1 MGASWFLELGVLI
14 LFLQAFKPGL
24 SEESKCAPGFNSEMY
39 IFKVER
45 NHLQSGRSLGKV
57 VFDDCTSHTSFLFHS
72 EDSHFKVDGDG
83 TLKLERGLTLHNGH
97 KEFYVSTQSKGKK
110 ITVPVRVLH
119 EARHGHHHNHHEMTT
134 QPKPGGS
141 LSLPVLNF
149 PKSSGGLKR
158 RKRDWVIP
166 PINFPEN
173 DRGPFPQ
180 IMVQI
185 RSNNDKGA
193 KIQYSLT
200 GTGADLPPVGLFT
213 VDSNSGILSVTQ
225 PLDREKKDKYILLAQ
240 AVAVGAGIAESP
252 IEIIVKVIDMNDNKP
267 VFTQDP
273 FMGTV
278 PEASKPGD
286 EVMRITALDAD
297 EEGSANSDVRYTIL
311 SQEPPLPSPNMFV
324 INSVTGGIRVNAPG
338 LDREKIPKYTLAI
351 RAADMEG
358 NGLTS
363 VGKAII
369 TVTDSNDNGDEPHS
383 STCSTTYKIV
393 DGDPQGLF
401 SLSTGPSK
409 LEGIITTAK
418 PGGSLSLPVLNFPKS
433 SGGLKRRKR
442 DWVIPPINFPEN
454 DRGPFPQIMVQI
466 RSNNDKEVKIQYSIT
481 GTGADLPPVGI
492 FTVDKNSGNLYVT
505 EPLDREKKDKYILLA
520 HAVAVGAG
528 VAEDPMEIIVK
539 VIDMNDN
546 KPVFTQDPFM
556 GTVPEASKP
565 GDEVMQVTATD
576 ADEEGSANSD
586 VRYTILSQEPP
597 LPSPNMFVINSVTGG
612 IRVNAPGLDREKIPK
627 YTLAIQAADMEGN
640 GLTSFGK
647 AIITVTDSN
656 DNAPQFVTPSYTVSV
671 PENKVDALVVKMPVT
686 DGDEPHSSAWATTY
700 KIVDGDPQGLF
711 NVSTG
716 PSKLEGVITT
726 AKPLDFEK
734 NNKYTLL
741 VTVQNEVPFAISMP
755 TSTATVVVNVEDVNE
770 APVFTPVE
778 KIIRKPEDLPVDSDL
793 VRYTATDPDTAR
805 NQEVT
810 YKIRNDHAG
819 WLSINKDTGLIK
831 VKSLMDRESTFVQDN
846 KYSVIVLGIDNDE
859 IPATGTGTL
868 IIELE
873 DVNDNAPTIDETVIR
888 VCNKESSPQL
898 LSVTDKDGAGFTAP
912 YTVQLQ
918 GSSHSNWTA
927 RMNDTKTG
935 IILTLKTMLD
945 SGDYTVVLRVSDNQG
960 LHHDSTIQASVCDCK
975 GADVQCTDKAVA
987 GFGISSILGIL
998 GAVLLLLLLSLLLL
1012 MFLRKRGGEKK
1023 EPLLQEDDVR
1033 DNIYYY
1039 DEEGGGEDDQDFD
1052 LSVLHRGLD
1061 NRPDVFRNDIAPTMA
1076 RPEYRPRPANPA
1088 DIGNFIDDNLKAADN
1103 DPTAPPYDSLLVFD
1117 YEGGGSE
1124 AGSLSSLNS
1133 SSSGDDQDYDLLQ
1146 EWGPRFK
1153 KLSDMY
1159 GGGED

>member
-1 MGASWFLELGVLI
+1 MRIMVVIFLKGYPLI
-14 LFLQAFKPGL
+14 TFLFDLA
-24 SEESKCAPGFNSEMY
+24 
-39 IFKVER
+39 
-45 NHLQSGRSLGKV
+45 V
-57 VFDDCTSHTSFLFHS
+57 VFDDCTSRTSFFFHS
-72 EDSHFKVDGDG
+72 KDSRFKVDGDG
-83 TLKLERGLTLHNGH
+83 TVKLKRGVTLHNGH
-97 KEFYVSTQSKGKK
+97 NEFYVSTQSMGKK

-119 EARHGHHHNHHEMTT
+119 EARHGPHHNHHEMTT
-134 QPKPGGS
+134 H

-173 DRGPFPQ
+173 ERGPFP
-180 IMVQI
+180 
-185 RSNNDKGA
+185 K
-193 KIQYSLT
+193 
-200 GTGADLPPVGLFT
+200 
-213 VDSNSGILSVTQ
+213 
-225 PLDREKKDKYILLAQ
+225 
-240 AVAVGAGIAESP
+240 
-252 IEIIVKVIDMNDNKP
+252 
-267 VFTQDP
+267 
-273 FMGTV
+273 
-278 PEASKPGD
+278 
-286 EVMRITALDAD
+286 
-297 EEGSANSDVRYTIL
+297 
-311 SQEPPLPSPNMFV
+311 
-324 INSVTGGIRVNAPG
+324 
-338 LDREKIPKYTLAI
+338 
-351 RAADMEG
+351 
-358 NGLTS
+358 
-363 VGKAII
+363 
-369 TVTDSNDNGDEPHS
+369 
-383 STCSTTYKIV
+383 
-393 DGDPQGLF
+393 
-401 SLSTGPSK
+401 
-409 LEGIITTAK
+409 
-418 PGGSLSLPVLNFPKS
+418 
-433 SGGLKRRKR
+433 
-442 DWVIPPINFPEN
+442 
-454 DRGPFPQIMVQI
+454 IMVQI
-466 RSNNDKEVKIQYSIT
+466 RSNNDKEVKIQYSIN
-481 GTGADLPPVGI
+481 GTGADKPPVGL
-492 FTVDKNSGNLYVT
+492 FTVDKNSGILYVT
-505 EPLDREKKDKYILLA
+505 QPLDREKKDKYILLA

-528 VAEDPMEIIVK
+528 IAEDPMEVIVK

-546 KPVFTQDPFM
+546 KPVFTQNPFT
-556 GTVPEASKP
+556 GTVPEASKL

-586 VRYTILSQEPP
+586 VRYTIISQEPQ
-597 LPSPNMFVINSVTGG
+597 LPSSNMFIINPVTG
-612 IRVNAPGLDREKIPK
+612 IILVNSPGLDREKILK
-627 YTLAIQAADMEGN
+627 YTLEIQAADMEGS

-671 PENKVDALVVKMPVT
+671 PENEVDALVVKMPVT
-686 DGDEPHSSAWATTY
+686 DGDEPHSSAWATTF
-700 KIVDGDPQGLF
+700 KIVDGDPEGLF
-711 NVSTG
+711 SVSTG
-716 PSKLEGVITT
+716 PSKLEGIIMT

-741 VTVQNEVPFAISMP
+741 VTVANEVPFAVPLP
-755 TSTATVVVNVEDVNE
+755 TSTATVIVNVEDVNE
-770 APVFTPVE
+770 APVFSPVK

-793 VRYTATDPDTAR
+793 VMYTVVS
-805 NQEVT
+805 N
-810 YKIRNDHAG
+810 IRNDLAG

-831 VKSLMDRESTFVQDN
+831 VKTLMDRESTFVQDN
-846 KYSVIVLGIDNDE
+846 KYSVVVLGTDNDE

-873 DVNDNAPTIDETVIR
+873 DVNDHPPTIEERMIK

-898 LSVTDKDGAGFTAP
+898 LSITDKDGAGFAAP

-918 GSSHSNWTA
+918 GSSLSNWTA
-927 RMNDTKTG
+927 RMNDTGTG

-960 LHHDSTIQASVCDCK
+960 LDQESTILASVCDCK

-987 GFGISSILGIL
+987 GFGLSSILGIL
-998 GAVLLLLLLSLLLL
+998 GAVLLLLCKFICLT
-1012 MFLRKRGGEKK
+1012 RKRGGEKE

-1039 DEEGGGEDDQDFD
+1039 NEEGGGEDDQDFN

-1146 EWGPRFK
+1146 QWGPCFK

>member
-1 MGASWFLELGVLI
+1 MGAFWFVELGVLI

-24 SEESKCAPGFNSEMY
+24 SEESKCLPGFNSEMY

-45 NHLQSGRSLGKV
+45 NHLRSGRSLGKV
-57 VFDDCTSHTSFLFHS
+57 VFDDCTSRTSFLFHS
-72 EDSHFKVDGDG
+72 EDSRFKVDGDG
-83 TLKLERGLTLHNGH
+83 TLKLKRGLTLHNGH

-134 QPKPGGS
+134 QPKPGES

-149 PKSSGGLKR
+149 HKSSGGLKR

-173 DRGPFPQ
+173 DRGPFPKNVVK
-180 IMVQI
+180 IK
-185 RSNNDKGA
+185 SSNDKEM
-193 KIQYSLT
+193 KIQYSIT

-213 VDSNSGILSVTQ
+213 VDKNSGILYVTQ
-225 PLDREKKDKYILLAQ
+225 SLDREKKDQYILLAH
-240 AVAVGAGIAESP
+240 AVAVGAGIAEDP
-252 IEIIVKVIDMNDNKP
+252 MEIIVKVIDMNDNKP

-273 FMGTV
+273 FTGTV
-278 PEASKPGD
+278 HGASKPGD
-286 EVMRITALDAD
+286 EVMQVTATDAD
-297 EEGSANSDVRYTIL
+297 EEDSANSDVRYTIL

-324 INSVTGGIRVNAPG
+324 INPVTGGIRIKAPG
-338 LDREKIPKYTLAI
+338 LNKEKIPKYTLA
-351 RAADMEG
+351 
-358 NGLTS
+358 
-363 VGKAII
+363 V
-369 TVTDSNDNGDEPHS
+369 
-383 STCSTTYKIV
+383 
-393 DGDPQGLF
+393 
-401 SLSTGPSK
+401 
-409 LEGIITTAK
+409 
-418 PGGSLSLPVLNFPKS
+418 
-433 SGGLKRRKR
+433 
-442 DWVIPPINFPEN
+442 
-454 DRGPFPQIMVQI
+454 
-466 RSNNDKEVKIQYSIT
+466 
-481 GTGADLPPVGI
+481 
-492 FTVDKNSGNLYVT
+492 
-505 EPLDREKKDKYILLA
+505 
-520 HAVAVGAG
+520 
-528 VAEDPMEIIVK
+528 
-539 VIDMNDN
+539 
-546 KPVFTQDPFM
+546 
-556 GTVPEASKP
+556 
-565 GDEVMQVTATD
+565 
-576 ADEEGSANSD
+576 
-586 VRYTILSQEPP
+586 
-597 LPSPNMFVINSVTGG
+597 
-612 IRVNAPGLDREKIPK
+612 
-627 YTLAIQAADMEGN
+627 QAADMEGN

-656 DNAPQFVTPSYTVSV
+656 DNPSYTVSV
-671 PENKVDALVVKMPVT
+671 PENKVDVT
-686 DGDEPHSSAWATTY
+686 DGDDPHSSTCSTTY
-700 KIVDGDPQGLF
+700 KIVDGDTQGLF
-711 NVSTG
+711 SGSTS
-716 PSKLEGVITT
+716 PSKLEGIITT

-741 VTVQNEVPFAISMP
+741 VTVQNEVPFAVSLP

-778 KIIRKPEDLPVDSDL
+778 KIIRKPEDIPVDSDL
-793 VRYTATDPDTAR
+793 VLYTATDPDTAR
-805 NQEVT
+805 NQKVT
-810 YKIRNDHAG
+810 YKIRNDPAG

-873 DVNDNAPTIDETVIR
+873 DVNDNAPTIDESVIR

-898 LSVTDKDGAGFTAP
+898 LSVTDKDSAGFAAP

-935 IILTLKTMLD
+935 IILTLKTVLD
-945 SGDYTVVLRVSDNQG
+945 SGDYMVVLRVSDNQG

-975 GADVQCTDKAVA
+975 GVDVQCTDKAVA

-1133 SSSGDDQDYDLLQ
+1133 SNSGGDQDYDLLQ

>member
-1 MGASWFLELGVLI
+1 MGAFWFVELGVLI
-14 LFLQAFKPGL
+14 LFLQAFKPG
-24 SEESKCAPGFNSEMY
+24 SSESKCLPGFNPEIY
-39 IFKVER
+39 LFKVER
-45 NHLQSGRSLGKV
+45 YHLQSGRRLGKV
-57 VFDDCTSHTSFLFHS
+57 VFDDCTSRTSFLFHS
-72 EDSHFKVDGDG
+72 EDSRFKVDGDG
-83 TLKLERGLTLHNGH
+83 TLKLKRGLTLHNGH
-97 KEFYVSTQSKGKK
+97 KEFYVSTHSKGKK
-110 ITVPVRVLH
+110 FTVPVRVLH

-134 QPKPGGS
+134 QPKPEKS

-173 DRGPFPQ
+173 ARGPFPKN
-180 IMVQI
+180 MVQI
-185 RSNNDKGA
+185 
-193 KIQYSLT
+193 
-200 GTGADLPPVGLFT
+200 
-213 VDSNSGILSVTQ
+213 
-225 PLDREKKDKYILLAQ
+225 
-240 AVAVGAGIAESP
+240 
-252 IEIIVKVIDMNDNKP
+252 
-267 VFTQDP
+267 
-273 FMGTV
+273 
-278 PEASKPGD
+278 
-286 EVMRITALDAD
+286 
-297 EEGSANSDVRYTIL
+297 
-311 SQEPPLPSPNMFV
+311 
-324 INSVTGGIRVNAPG
+324 
-338 LDREKIPKYTLAI
+338 
-351 RAADMEG
+351 
-358 NGLTS
+358 
-363 VGKAII
+363 
-369 TVTDSNDNGDEPHS
+369 
-383 STCSTTYKIV
+383 
-393 DGDPQGLF
+393 
-401 SLSTGPSK
+401 
-409 LEGIITTAK
+409 
-418 PGGSLSLPVLNFPKS
+418 KS
-433 SGGLKRRKR
+433 S
-442 DWVIPPINFPEN
+442 
-454 DRGPFPQIMVQI
+454 
-466 RSNNDKEVKIQYSIT
+466 NDKEVKIQYSIT
-481 GTGADLPPVGI
+481 GTGADLPPVGL
-492 FTVDKNSGNLYVT
+492 FT
-505 EPLDREKKDKYILLA
+505 PLDRERKDQYILLA

-528 VAEDPMEIIVK
+528 IAEDPMEIIVK

-546 KPVFTQDPFM
+546 KPVFTQDPFT

-597 LPSPNMFVINSVTGG
+597 LPSPNMFVINPVTGG
-612 IRVNAPGLDREKIPK
+612 IRVNAPGLDREKYTK

-711 NVSTG
+711 SVSTG
-716 PSKLEGVITT
+716 PSKLEGIITT

-741 VTVQNEVPFAISMP
+741 VTVQNEVPFAISLP

-793 VRYTATDPDTAR
+793 VLYTATDPDTAR
-805 NQEVT
+805 NQKVT
-810 YKIRNDHAG
+810 YKIRNDPAG
-819 WLSINKDTGLIK
+819 WLNINKDTGLIK

-846 KYSVIVLGIDNDE
+846 KYSVVVLGIDNDE

-873 DVNDNAPTIDETVIR
+873 DVNDNAPTIDESVIR

-898 LSVTDKDGAGFTAP
+898 LSVTDKDSAGFAAP

-935 IILTLKTMLD
+935 IILTLKTVLD
-945 SGDYTVVLRVSDNQG
+945 SGDYMVVLRVSDNQG

-998 GAVLLLLLLSLLLL
+998 GAVLLLLCKLFILLSLLLL

-1133 SSSGDDQDYDLLQ
+1133 SNSGGDQDYDLLQ

>member
-1 MGASWFLELGVLI
+1 HCMPRCFRRPFL
-14 LFLQAFKPGL
+14 
-24 SEESKCAPGFNSEMY
+24 
-39 IFKVER
+39 
-45 NHLQSGRSLGKV
+45 
-57 VFDDCTSHTSFLFHS
+57 VFDDCTSRTSFLFHS
-72 EDSHFKVDGDG
+72 EDSRFKVDGDG
-83 TLKLERGLTLHNGH
+83 TLKLKRGLTLHNGH
-97 KEFYVSTQSKGKK
+97 KEFYVSTHSKGKK
-110 ITVPVRVLH
+110 FTVPVRVLH

-134 QPKPGGS
+134 H

-173 DRGPFPQ
+173 ARGPFPKN
-180 IMVQI
+180 MVQI
-185 RSNNDKGA
+185 
-193 KIQYSLT
+193 
-200 GTGADLPPVGLFT
+200 
-213 VDSNSGILSVTQ
+213 
-225 PLDREKKDKYILLAQ
+225 
-240 AVAVGAGIAESP
+240 
-252 IEIIVKVIDMNDNKP
+252 
-267 VFTQDP
+267 
-273 FMGTV
+273 
-278 PEASKPGD
+278 
-286 EVMRITALDAD
+286 
-297 EEGSANSDVRYTIL
+297 
-311 SQEPPLPSPNMFV
+311 
-324 INSVTGGIRVNAPG
+324 
-338 LDREKIPKYTLAI
+338 
-351 RAADMEG
+351 
-358 NGLTS
+358 
-363 VGKAII
+363 
-369 TVTDSNDNGDEPHS
+369 
-383 STCSTTYKIV
+383 
-393 DGDPQGLF
+393 
-401 SLSTGPSK
+401 
-409 LEGIITTAK
+409 
-418 PGGSLSLPVLNFPKS
+418 KS
-433 SGGLKRRKR
+433 S
-442 DWVIPPINFPEN
+442 
-454 DRGPFPQIMVQI
+454 
-466 RSNNDKEVKIQYSIT
+466 NDKEVKIQYSIT
-481 GTGADLPPVGI
+481 GTGADLPPVGL
-492 FTVDKNSGNLYVT
+492 FTVDKNSGILYVT
-505 EPLDREKKDKYILLA
+505 QPLDRERKDQYIVRFLLA

-528 VAEDPMEIIVK
+528 IAEDPMEIIVK

-546 KPVFTQDPFM
+546 KPVFTQDPFT

-597 LPSPNMFVINSVTGG
+597 LPSPNMFVINPVTGG
-612 IRVNAPGLDREKIPK
+612 IRVNAPGLDREKYTK

-711 NVSTG
+711 SVSTG
-716 PSKLEGVITT
+716 PSKLEGIITT

-741 VTVQNEVPFAISMP
+741 VTVQNEVPFAISLP

-793 VRYTATDPDTAR
+793 VLYTATDPDTAR
-805 NQEVT
+805 NQKVT
-810 YKIRNDHAG
+810 YKIRNDPAG
-819 WLSINKDTGLIK
+819 WLNINKDTGLIK

-846 KYSVIVLGIDNDE
+846 KYSVVVLGIDNDE

-873 DVNDNAPTIDETVIR
+873 DVNDNAPTIDESVIR

-898 LSVTDKDGAGFTAP
+898 LSVTDKDSAGFAAP

-935 IILTLKTMLD
+935 IILTLKTVLD
-945 SGDYTVVLRVSDNQG
+945 SGDYMVVLRVSDNQG

-1133 SSSGDDQDYDLLQ
+1133 SNSGGDQDYDLLQ

>member
-1 MGASWFLELGVLI
+1 MGAFWFVELGVLI
-14 LFLQAFKPGL
+14 LFLKAFKPG
-24 SEESKCAPGFNSEMY
+24 SPEESKCLPGFNSEMY

-45 NHLQSGRSLGKV
+45 NPLQSGQSLGKV
-57 VFDDCTSHTSFLFHS
+57 VFDDCTSRTSFLFHS
-72 EDSHFKVDGDG
+72 EDSRFKVDGDG
-83 TLKLERGLTLHNGH
+83 TLKLKRGVTLHNGH
-97 KEFYVSTQSKGKK
+97 KEFYVSTQSMGKK

-119 EARHGHHHNHHEMTT
+119 EARHGHHHNNHHHEMTT
-134 QPKPGGS
+134 QPQPGAS

-173 DRGPFPQ
+173 SRGPFPKD
-180 IMVQI
+180 MVQI
-185 RSNNDKGA
+185 RSSVDKEVRV
-193 KIQYSLT
+193 QYSIT
-200 GTGADLPPVGLFT
+200 GPGADQPPVGLFT
-213 VDSNSGILSVTQ
+213 VDRNSGVLYVTQ
-225 PLDREKKDKYILLAQ
+225 PLDREKKDKY
-240 AVAVGAGIAESP
+240 
-252 IEIIVKVIDMNDNKP
+252 
-267 VFTQDP
+267 T
-273 FMGTV
+273 
-278 PEASKPGD
+278 
-286 EVMRITALDAD
+286 
-297 EEGSANSDVRYTIL
+297 
-311 SQEPPLPSPNMFV
+311 
-324 INSVTGGIRVNAPG
+324 
-338 LDREKIPKYTLAI
+338 
-351 RAADMEG
+351 
-358 NGLTS
+358 
-363 VGKAII
+363 
-369 TVTDSNDNGDEPHS
+369 
-383 STCSTTYKIV
+383 
-393 DGDPQGLF
+393 
-401 SLSTGPSK
+401 
-409 LEGIITTAK
+409 
-418 PGGSLSLPVLNFPKS
+418 
-433 SGGLKRRKR
+433 
-442 DWVIPPINFPEN
+442 
-454 DRGPFPQIMVQI
+454 
-466 RSNNDKEVKIQYSIT
+466 
-481 GTGADLPPVGI
+481 
-492 FTVDKNSGNLYVT
+492 
-505 EPLDREKKDKYILLA
+505 LLA
-520 HAVAVGAG
+520 HAIAVGAG

-546 KPVFTQDPFM
+546 KPVFTQDPFT
-556 GTVPEASKP
+556 GTVAEVSQP
-565 GDEVMQVTATD
+565 GDEVMRVTATD

-586 VRYTILSQEPP
+586 VRYTIISQEPP
-597 LPSPNMFVINSVTGG
+597 LPSPDMFVINSVTGG

-640 GLTSFGK
+640 GLNSLGK

-656 DNAPQFVTPSYTVSV
+656 DNAPQFVTPSYTVSI

-686 DGDEPHSSAWATTY
+686 DGDEPHSSAWSTTY

-711 NVSTG
+711 SVSTG
-716 PSKLEGVITT
+716 PSKLEGIIMT

-741 VTVQNEVPFAISMP
+741 VTVQNEVPFAISLP

-793 VRYTATDPDTAR
+793 VLYTATDPDTAR
-805 NQEVT
+805 SQKVT
-810 YKIRNDHAG
+810 YKIPNDLAG

-846 KYSVIVLGIDNDE
+846 KYSVLVLGIDNDE

-873 DVNDNAPTIDETVIR
+873 DVNDNPPTIDERMIK

-918 GSSHSNWTA
+918 GSSLSNWTA

-935 IILTLKTMLD
+935 IILTLKTVLD

-960 LHHDSTIQASVCDCK
+960 LHQDSTIQASVCDCK
-975 GADVQCTDKAVA
+975 GADVQCAGKAVA
-987 GFGISSILGIL
+987 GFGLSSILGIL

-1012 MFLRKRGGEKK
+1012 MFLRKR
-1023 EPLLQEDDVR
+1023 
-1033 DNIYYY
+1033 
-1039 DEEGGGEDDQDFD
+1039 GGEDDQDFD

-1133 SSSGDDQDYDLLQ
+1133 SNSGDDQDYDLLQ

>member
-1 MGASWFLELGVLI
+1 MGAFWFVELGVLI
-14 LFLQAFKPGL
+14 LFLQAFKPGF
-24 SEESKCAPGFNSEMY
+24 SEESKCLPGFNSEMY

-45 NHLQSGRSLGKV
+45 NHLRSGRSLGKV
-57 VFDDCTSHTSFLFHS
+57 VFDDCTSRTSFLFHS
-72 EDSHFKVDGDG
+72 EDSRFKVDGDG
-83 TLKLERGLTLHNGH
+83 TLKLKRGLTLHNGH

-134 QPKPGGS
+134 QPKPGES

-173 DRGPFPQ
+173 DRGPFPKN
-180 IMVQI
+180 MV
-185 RSNNDKGA
+185 
-193 KIQYSLT
+193 KI
-200 GTGADLPPVGLFT
+200 
-213 VDSNSGILSVTQ
+213 
-225 PLDREKKDKYILLAQ
+225 
-240 AVAVGAGIAESP
+240 
-252 IEIIVKVIDMNDNKP
+252 
-267 VFTQDP
+267 
-273 FMGTV
+273 
-278 PEASKPGD
+278 
-286 EVMRITALDAD
+286 
-297 EEGSANSDVRYTIL
+297 
-311 SQEPPLPSPNMFV
+311 
-324 INSVTGGIRVNAPG
+324 
-338 LDREKIPKYTLAI
+338 
-351 RAADMEG
+351 
-358 NGLTS
+358 
-363 VGKAII
+363 
-369 TVTDSNDNGDEPHS
+369 
-383 STCSTTYKIV
+383 
-393 DGDPQGLF
+393 
-401 SLSTGPSK
+401 
-409 LEGIITTAK
+409 
-418 PGGSLSLPVLNFPKS
+418 KS
-433 SGGLKRRKR
+433 S
-442 DWVIPPINFPEN
+442 
-454 DRGPFPQIMVQI
+454 
-466 RSNNDKEVKIQYSIT
+466 NDKEVKIQYSIT
-481 GTGADLPPVGI
+481 GTGADLPPVGL
-492 FTVDKNSGNLYVT
+492 FTVDKNSGILYVT
-505 EPLDREKKDKYILLA
+505 QPLDRERKDQYILLA

-528 VAEDPMEIIVK
+528 IAEYPMEIIVK

-546 KPVFTQDPFM
+546 KPVFTQDPFT

-597 LPSPNMFVINSVTGG
+597 LPSPNMFVINPVTGG
-612 IRVNAPGLDREKIPK
+612 IRIKAPGLNREKIPK

-656 DNAPQFVTPSYTVSV
+656 DNPSYTVSV
-671 PENKVDALVVKMPVT
+671 SDIKVDLT
-686 DGDEPHSSAWATTY
+686 DGDDPHSSTCSTTY
-700 KIVDGDPQGLF
+700 KIVDGDTQGLF
-711 NVSTG
+711 SGSTG
-716 PSKLEGVITT
+716 PSKLEGIITT

-741 VTVQNEVPFAISMP
+741 VTVQNEVPFAISLS

-793 VRYTATDPDTAR
+793 VLYTATDPDTAR
-805 NQEVT
+805 NQKVT
-810 YKIRNDHAG
+810 YKIRNDPAG

-873 DVNDNAPTIDETVIR
+873 DVNDNAPTIDESVIR

-898 LSVTDKDGAGFTAP
+898 LSVTDKDSAGFAAP

-935 IILTLKTMLD
+935 IILTLKTVLD
-945 SGDYTVVLRVSDNQG
+945 SGDYMVVLRVSDNQG
-960 LHHDSTIQASVCDCK
+960 LHYDSTIQASVCDCK
-975 GADVQCTDKAVA
+975 GADVQCSDKAVA

-1133 SSSGDDQDYDLLQ
+1133 SNSGGDQDYDLLQ

>member
-1 MGASWFLELGVLI
+1 MGAFWFVELGVLT
-14 LFLQAFKPGL
+14 LFLQAFNPGS
-24 SEESKCAPGFNSEMY
+24 SEESKCLPGFNSEMY

-45 NHLQSGRSLGKV
+45 NHLQSGRRLGKV
-57 VFDDCTSHTSFLFHS
+57 VFDDCTSRTSFLFHS
-72 EDSHFKVDGDG
+72 EDSRFKVDGDG
-83 TLKLERGLTLHNGH
+83 TLKLKRGVTLHNGH

-119 EARHGHHHNHHEMTT
+119 EARHGHHHHHEMTT
-134 QPKPGGS
+134 QPQPGSS

-173 DRGPFPQ
+173 DRGPFPKH
-180 IMVQI
+180 MVQI
-185 RSNNDKGA
+185 RSNNDKEV
-193 KIQYSLT
+193 KILYSI
-200 GTGADLPPVGLFT
+200 TGAGADQPPVGLFT
-213 VDSNSGILSVTQ
+213 VDKNSGFLYVTQ
-225 PLDREKKDKYILLAQ
+225 PLDREKKDKYVLLAH
-240 AVAVGAGIAESP
+240 AVAVGEGKAEAP
-252 IEIIVKVIDMNDNKP
+252 MDIIVKVIDMNDNKP

-273 FMGTV
+273 FT
-278 PEASKPGD
+278 
-286 EVMRITALDAD
+286 
-297 EEGSANSDVRYTIL
+297 
-311 SQEPPLPSPNMFV
+311 
-324 INSVTGGIRVNAPG
+324 
-338 LDREKIPKYTLAI
+338 
-351 RAADMEG
+351 
-358 NGLTS
+358 
-363 VGKAII
+363 
-369 TVTDSNDNGDEPHS
+369 
-383 STCSTTYKIV
+383 
-393 DGDPQGLF
+393 
-401 SLSTGPSK
+401 
-409 LEGIITTAK
+409 
-418 PGGSLSLPVLNFPKS
+418 
-433 SGGLKRRKR
+433 
-442 DWVIPPINFPEN
+442 
-454 DRGPFPQIMVQI
+454 
-466 RSNNDKEVKIQYSIT
+466 
-481 GTGADLPPVGI
+481 
-492 FTVDKNSGNLYVT
+492 
-505 EPLDREKKDKYILLA
+505 
-520 HAVAVGAG
+520 
-528 VAEDPMEIIVK
+528 
-539 VIDMNDN
+539 
-546 KPVFTQDPFM
+546 

-576 ADEEGSANSD
+576 ADEEGSAHSD

-597 LPSPNMFVINSVTGG
+597 LPSPKMFVINPVTGM
-612 IRVNAPGLDREKIPK
+612 IRVNAAGLDRENILK
-627 YTLAIQAADMEGN
+627 YTLEIQAADLEGN

-656 DNAPQFVTPSYTVSV
+656 DNAPQFVMPSYTVSV

-686 DGDEPHSSAWATTY
+686 DGDDPHSSAWATTY

-716 PSKLEGVITT
+716 PSKLEGIIMT

-741 VTVQNEVPFAISMP
+741 VTVANEVPFAVPLP
-755 TSTATVVVNVEDVNE
+755 TSTATVIVNVEDVNE
-770 APVFTPVE
+770 APVFSPVE
-778 KIIRKPEDLPVDSDL
+778 KMIKKPEDLPIDSDL
-793 VRYTATDPDTAR
+793 VLYTATDPDTAR
-805 NQEVT
+805 NQKVT
-810 YKIRNDHAG
+810 YKIRNDLAG

-846 KYSVIVLGIDNDE
+846 KYSVVVLGTDNDE

-873 DVNDNAPTIDETVIR
+873 DVNDNPPTIDERMIK

-898 LSVTDKDGAGFTAP
+898 LSITDIDGAGFAAP

-918 GSSHSNWTA
+918 GSSLSNWTA

-945 SGDYTVVLRVSDNQG
+945 SGDYTVVLRVSDIQG
-960 LHHDSTIQASVCDCK
+960 LHQESTIQASVCDCK

-987 GFGISSILGIL
+987 GFGLSSILGIL
-998 GAVLLLLLLSLLLL
+998 GAILLLLLLSLLLL

-1146 EWGPRFK
+1146 QWGPRFK

>member
-1 MGASWFLELGVLI
+1 
-14 LFLQAFKPGL
+14 
-24 SEESKCAPGFNSEMY
+24 
-39 IFKVER
+39 
-45 NHLQSGRSLGKV
+45 
-57 VFDDCTSHTSFLFHS
+57 FLFHS
-72 EDSHFKVDGDG
+72 EDSRFKVDGDG
-83 TLKLERGLTLHNGH
+83 TLKLKRGLTLHNGH
-97 KEFYVSTQSKGKK
+97 KEFYVSTHSKGKK
-110 ITVPVRVLH
+110 FTVPVRVLH

-134 QPKPGGS
+134 H

-173 DRGPFPQ
+173 ARGPFPKN
-180 IMVQI
+180 MVQI
-185 RSNNDKGA
+185 
-193 KIQYSLT
+193 
-200 GTGADLPPVGLFT
+200 
-213 VDSNSGILSVTQ
+213 
-225 PLDREKKDKYILLAQ
+225 
-240 AVAVGAGIAESP
+240 
-252 IEIIVKVIDMNDNKP
+252 
-267 VFTQDP
+267 
-273 FMGTV
+273 
-278 PEASKPGD
+278 
-286 EVMRITALDAD
+286 
-297 EEGSANSDVRYTIL
+297 
-311 SQEPPLPSPNMFV
+311 
-324 INSVTGGIRVNAPG
+324 
-338 LDREKIPKYTLAI
+338 
-351 RAADMEG
+351 
-358 NGLTS
+358 
-363 VGKAII
+363 
-369 TVTDSNDNGDEPHS
+369 
-383 STCSTTYKIV
+383 
-393 DGDPQGLF
+393 
-401 SLSTGPSK
+401 
-409 LEGIITTAK
+409 
-418 PGGSLSLPVLNFPKS
+418 KS
-433 SGGLKRRKR
+433 S
-442 DWVIPPINFPEN
+442 
-454 DRGPFPQIMVQI
+454 
-466 RSNNDKEVKIQYSIT
+466 NDKEVKIQYSIT
-481 GTGADLPPVGI
+481 GTGADLPPVGL
-492 FTVDKNSGNLYVT
+492 FTVDKNSGILYVT
-505 EPLDREKKDKYILLA
+505 QPLDRERKDQYILLA

-528 VAEDPMEIIVK
+528 IAEDPMEIIVK

-546 KPVFTQDPFM
+546 KPVFTQDPFT

-597 LPSPNMFVINSVTGG
+597 LPSPNMFVINPVTGG
-612 IRVNAPGLDREKIPK
+612 IRVNAPGLDREKYTK

-711 NVSTG
+711 SVSTG
-716 PSKLEGVITT
+716 PSKLEGIITT

-741 VTVQNEVPFAISMP
+741 VTVQNEVPFAISLP

-793 VRYTATDPDTAR
+793 VLYTATDPDTAR
-805 NQEVT
+805 NQKVT
-810 YKIRNDHAG
+810 YKIRNDPAG
-819 WLSINKDTGLIK
+819 WLNINKDTGLIK

-846 KYSVIVLGIDNDE
+846 KYSVVVLGIDNDE

-873 DVNDNAPTIDETVIR
+873 DVNDNAPTIDESVIR

-898 LSVTDKDGAGFTAP
+898 LSVTDKDSAGFAAP

-918 GSSHSNWTA
+918 GSSHSNWTYLPPF
-927 RMNDTKTG
+927 KT
-935 IILTLKTMLD
+935 IAF
-945 SGDYTVVLRVSDNQG
+945 GDYMVVLRVSDNQG

-998 GAVLLLLLLSLLLL
+998 GAVLLLLCKLFILLSLLLL

-1133 SSSGDDQDYDLLQ
+1133 SNSGGDQDYDLLQ